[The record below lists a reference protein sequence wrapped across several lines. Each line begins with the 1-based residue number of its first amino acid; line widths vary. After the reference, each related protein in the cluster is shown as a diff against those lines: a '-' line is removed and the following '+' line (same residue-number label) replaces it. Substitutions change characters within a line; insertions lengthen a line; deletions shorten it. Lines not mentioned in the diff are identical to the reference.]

1 MTEEH
6 HILIVEDSMTQA
18 FSLEYLLSESGY
30 KVAIATNGLQALEM
44 AHLHKPDLVI
54 SDITMPIMGGFE
66 FCSRAKSDPGLRDVP
81 IVLLTD
87 LSNPDDI
94 IHGLEARADGY
105 ITKPYEEGFLLSK
118 IRSLLARRHEPT
130 TAEEEAGEAIE
141 FSFAGEKHVITA
153 SRKHILDMFISTYEH
168 SMAQKRI
175 LEQKQGEL
183 NDINARLASSIDNLK
198 MSEERFRS
206 LVETVPDIVY
216 RLDSDGRFSFLNS
229 AIERLG
235 YHRGELIGTHF
246 SEIISP
252 TEVHAVS
259 WQSAVGGRPESVP
272 STPPKLF
279 DERRS
284 GQRMTAGLEVR
295 LKTKSGVTV
304 EHGEVK
310 PLSHSPLVVEISSSG
325 LYGEGSEMRRNYVGT
340 VGVIRDITDRKKAQ
354 DALQHERE
362 FLEKLINAVPLPI
375 FFVDTNGALQRA
387 NSALFRFFGLNARS
401 TLGLRWHDFLPAETA
416 ERLAMGDLDGK
427 DENIYE
433 AVLSIAQ
440 GEERMVQVT
449 KVRFN
454 KSGEGVYGQIG
465 VLIDVTERTRTETE
479 LRTAKRL
486 ADEATK
492 AKSEFLATMSHEL
505 RTPLNAILGFSE
517 MISMHALEGD
527 DPSRYRDY
535 AGSIYES
542 GSHLLEIIND
552 ILDISAV
559 EAGKLTLHPEDV
571 ETASL
576 VEAAERLIQVRAE
589 KRNLRLEVDLATA
602 PCRLRVD
609 KRRLKQILINLLG
622 NAVKFTPKGG
632 EITLQVHG
640 TPEGGVCFVVADN
653 GIGMDAEGIAKALTL
668 FGQVDSRLARKY
680 EGTGLG
686 LPLSQHL
693 AESLGG
699 GLQVTSVL
707 GRGTTVT
714 VTLPPECVIP

>member
-1 MTEEH
+1 
-6 HILIVEDSMTQA
+6 MTQA
-18 FSLEYLLSESGY
+18 FSLEYLLSENGY
-30 KVAIATNGLQALEM
+30 GVTIATNGLQALEM
-44 AHLHKPDLVI
+44 AHLHKPDLVV
-54 SDITMPIMGGFE
+54 SDITMPVMGGFE
-66 FCSRAKSDPGLRDVP
+66 FCSRAKSDGALRDIP
-81 IVLLTD
+81 ILLLTD

-118 IRSLLARRHEPT
+118 IKALLARPPEPPV
-130 TAEEEAGEAIE
+130 EDEAAGAAIE
-141 FSFAGEKHVITA
+141 FAFNGESHVITA
-153 SRKHILDMFISTYEH
+153 SRRHILDMFISTYEH
-168 SMAQKRI
+168 SLAQKRI
-175 LEQKQGEL
+175 LEQKQREL
-183 NDINARLASSIDNLK
+183 NDMNAKLASSIDNLK

-216 RLDSDGRFSFLNS
+216 RLDSEGRFSFLNS

-246 SEIISP
+246 SEIISA
-252 TEVHAVS
+252 TELHAVS
-259 WQSAVGGRPESVP
+259 WQSAVANRSEPTP
-272 STPPKLF
+272 PTPPKLF

-325 LYGEGSEMRRNYVGT
+325 LYGEGAEMRRNYVGT
-340 VGVIRDITDRKKAQ
+340 VGVIRDITDRKRAQ

-362 FLEKLINAVPLPI
+362 FLETLITAVPLPI
-375 FFVDTNGALQRA
+375 FFVDTHGALQRA
-387 NSALFRFFGLNARS
+387 NSALFRFFGLKPGA
-401 TLGLRWHDFLPAETA
+401 TLGLRWHDFLSAETA
-416 ERLAMGDLDGK
+416 ERLAVGDLDANE
-427 DENIYE
+427 ENIYE
-433 AVLSIAQ
+433 AMLTAAH
-440 GEERMVQVT
+440 GEERMVQVI

-454 KSGEGVYGQIG
+454 KPGEEVYGQIG
-465 VLIDVTERTRTETE
+465 VLIDVTERSRTETE

-492 AKSEFLATMSHEL
+492 AKSEFLATKSHEL

-527 DPSRYRDY
+527 TPSRYRDY

-559 EAGKLTLHPEDV
+559 EAGKLTLHPEDID
-571 ETASL
+571 TAAL
-576 VEAAERLIQVRAE
+576 VGSAGRLIQVRAE
-589 KRNLRLEVDLATA
+589 KHNLRLEVDLATA
-602 PCRLRVD
+602 PRRLRVD
-609 KRRLKQILINLLG
+609 NRRIKQILINLLG

-632 EITLQVHG
+632 EIMLQVRG
-640 TPEGGVCFVVADN
+640 TEDGGVRFVVTDN

-699 GLQVTSVL
+699 GLTVQSVL

-714 VTLPPECVIP
+714 VTLPAACVIP